1 MTQNYIKY
9 VHKVPVYLFSKYLLV
24 TGPVFLFIVSV
35 PYCKEK
41 WKNLRCVFVRKL
53 KPSPAGSSKK
63 ASKPYYLS
71 KFMSFVLPYIKTN
84 SVCDDVSGN
93 VPSPTQPENDDA
105 QSTTDFP
112 EPSNKLRKYTENEQT
127 QPVKKQKIKLY
138 EPDKST
144 ECLKARGMENT
155 STNENPRKM
164 FLLSLLP
171 EISDMT
177 ENQMKIFRRKVL
189 QLIDDISNVPC
200 TSD

>member
-1 MTQNYIKY
+1 
-9 VHKVPVYLFSKYLLV
+9 
-24 TGPVFLFIVSV
+24 
-35 PYCKEK
+35 
-41 WKNLRCVFVRKL
+41 
-53 KPSPAGSSKK
+53 
-63 ASKPYYLS
+63 
-71 KFMSFVLPYIKTN
+71 MSFVLPYIKTN

-144 ECLKARGMENT
+144 ECLKARGLENT